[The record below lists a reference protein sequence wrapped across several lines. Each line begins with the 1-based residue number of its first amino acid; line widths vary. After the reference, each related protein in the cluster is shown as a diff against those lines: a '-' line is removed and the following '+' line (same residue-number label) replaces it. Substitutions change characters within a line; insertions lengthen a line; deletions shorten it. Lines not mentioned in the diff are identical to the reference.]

1 MRRWC
6 VLFRYLEVK
15 FVDVDAMATDYDEN
29 KDVVW

>member
-1 MRRWC
+1 MYYSAIWKS
-6 VLFRYLEVK
+6 K